1 MNAEKRR
8 QHLLEKVNENG
19 FISISDE
26 AQAMGVSVETI
37 RRDIDRMAGNKQL
50 LKVRGGAAPARIQ
63 LRRDAEY
70 MLRRLDNQQVKMSIG
85 RAAASMITDGQVV
98 FLDCGTSIQDI
109 AKCISGV
116 RNVTFVV
123 NSVPVMS
130 ILLNKFAAGEIDG
143 RAIMIGGEMDVHNRF
158 TKGAGAVAELEHYSA
173 DIAFISCTAV
183 SAQSVSGYTLDEGA
197 YSAKLIQRAVRSVL
211 VAESNKLGKTSLYAF
226 ARPGDFSCMITDD
239 TNHVPDHVKNSFAA
253 ANVHT
258 VVVSERWQDPSD
270 QEDLG

>member
-1 MNAEKRR
+1 MKGTGEEEGRASMNAEKRR
-8 QHLLEKVNENG
+8 QHLLEKVNETG
-19 FISISDE
+19 FISISGE
-26 AQAMGVSVETI
+26 AQALGVSVETI
-37 RRDIDRMAGNKQL
+37 RRDIDRMADNKQL
-50 LKVRGGAAPARIQ
+50 LKVRGGAAPARMQ

-70 MLRRLDNQQVKMSIG
+70 MLRRQDNQQVKMSIG
-85 RAAASMITDGQVV
+85 RAAASMITDGQVA

-109 AKCISGV
+109 ARSINGV
-116 RNVTFVV
+116 RNVTFIV

-130 ILLNKFAAGEIDG
+130 ILLDKFAAGEIDG
-143 RAIMIGGEMDVHNRF
+143 RAILIGGEMDVHNRF
-158 TKGAGAVAELEHYSA
+158 TKGAMVVEELSRYSA

-197 YSAKLIQRAVRSVL
+197 YSAHLMQRAVRSVL

-239 TNHVPDHVKNSFAA
+239 THHIPDNVKNSFAA

-258 VVVSERWQDPSD
+258 VVVSN
-270 QEDLG
+270 

>member
-158 TKGAGAVAELEHYSA
+158 TKGAGTVAELEHYSA

-197 YSAKLIQRAVRSVL
+197 YSSHLMQRAVKSVL

-226 ARPGDFSCMITDD
+226 ARLGDFSCIITDD
-239 TNHVPDHVKNSFAA
+239 THYIPENIKNSLAA
-253 ANVHT
+253 ANVNT
-258 VVVSERWQDPSD
+258 VVVSNYRYDS
-270 QEDLG
+270 